1 MRLIPP
7 SPPHSQKQTK
17 GTYAE
22 ALVDEVEPTAA
33 AIFYRWAL
41 GIGLL
46 TLALFVSAGMGIYQE
61 QLYKRYGKHPFEALF
76 YTHLLPLPA
85 FLLFGGNILEH
96 TKIAIDSA
104 PVAVMGFA
112 VPIVVLYILGNMVT
126 QYMCIS
132 SVYVLTTECQSLT
145 VTLVVT
151 LRKFVSLVF
160 SILYFKNDFTIYHWI
175 GTFCVFYGTAVF
187 TEVVPNIRK
196 SLAGRKGVKEVVGQE
211 KKKVK

>member
-1 MRLIPP
+1 M
-7 SPPHSQKQTK
+7 
-17 GTYAE
+17 
-22 ALVDEVEPTAA
+22 VDEIEPTPGAV
-33 AIFYRWAL
+33 FFRWSL

-61 QLYKRYGKHPFEALF
+61 QLYKRYGKHPFEALYF
-76 YTHLLPLPA
+76 THLLPLPA
-85 FLLFGGNILEH
+85 FLMFGGNILEH
-96 TKIAIDSA
+96 FNIALDSA
-104 PVAVMGFA
+104 PVAVPVLGFA
-112 VPIVVLYILGNMVT
+112 VPIVILYILGNMVT

-160 SILYFKNDFTIYHWI
+160 SILYFKNPFTIYHWI
-175 GTFCVFYGTAVF
+175 GTFCVFYGTIVF

-196 SLAGRKGVKEVVGQE
+196 SLKAKKEGGVAVKGE

>member
-1 MRLIPP
+1 MED
-7 SPPHSQKQTK
+7 
-17 GTYAE
+17 A
-22 ALVDEVEPTAA
+22 VEPTPGAV
-33 AIFYRWAL
+33 FYRWAL

-61 QLYKRYGKHPFEALF
+61 QLYKRYGKHPFEALY

-85 FLLFGGNILEH
+85 FLLFGGNIWEH
-96 TKIAIDSA
+96 TKIAFESA
-104 PVAVMGFA
+104 PVAVPVLGYA
-112 VPIVVLYILGNMVT
+112 VPVVVLYIVGNMVT

-160 SILYFKNDFTIYHWI
+160 SILYFKNDFTIYHWV
-175 GTFCVFYGTAVF
+175 GTFCVFYGTIVF
-187 TEVVPNIRK
+187 TEVVPNLRK
-196 SLAGRKGVKEVVGQE
+196 SLEKRRGGGVPAVKENQ
-211 KKKVK
+211 KKLK

>member
-1 MRLIPP
+1 M
-7 SPPHSQKQTK
+7 
-17 GTYAE
+17 
-22 ALVDEVEPTAA
+22 
-33 AIFYRWAL
+33 FRWAL

-61 QLYKRYGKHPFEALF
+61 QLYKRYGKHPFEALY

-85 FLLFGGNILEH
+85 FLLMGGNILDH
-96 TKIAIDSA
+96 LKIAVDSA
-104 PVAVMGFA
+104 PVAVPVLGIS
-112 VPIVVLYILGNMVT
+112 VPIVLLYILGNMVT

-160 SILYFKNDFTIYHWI
+160 SILYFKNDFTLLHWV
-175 GTFCVFYGTAVF
+175 GTFCVFYGTVVF

-196 SLAGRKGVKEVVGQE
+196 SLAARRSSGEEANE
-211 KKKVK
+211 KKKIK